1 MELLPF
7 KPQVRRERKGTYV
20 RTVSSGQES
29 ITIPGFVEDYN
40 QQKGPNVSSQK
51 GCLVKTSES

>member
-20 RTVSSGQES
+20 RTVSSGKES

-40 QQKGPNVSSQK
+40 QQKGPDVSSQK
-51 GCLVKTSES
+51 GAL